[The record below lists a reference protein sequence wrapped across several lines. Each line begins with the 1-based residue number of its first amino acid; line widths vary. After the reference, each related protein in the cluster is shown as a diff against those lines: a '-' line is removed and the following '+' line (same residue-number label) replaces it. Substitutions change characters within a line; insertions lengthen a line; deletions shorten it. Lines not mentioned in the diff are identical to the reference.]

1 MARYN
6 KKHTV
11 INSPNAINTLNLMN
25 RINKA
30 QQLREDG
37 ETEQIASVFDK
48 FKYVFSGD
56 VTNVSS
62 MESTPVINNSKFITG
77 TPTLEQK
84 ELTGILERLH
94 NEDFFQ
100 VVSNKVNSKSNA
112 INRAIDF
119 NNKVNYTK
127 QSVNTHASM
136 TNVIGSY
143 NRLQEMKAIGKDQFL
158 YIFDTE
164 TIGGKD
170 AHKIWSPLGI
180 TEFAMQKVSLETG
193 ATNAT
198 NVVMGIAPTSQ
209 NEAIVNKIL
218 GYLQSGET
226 EKIMQDEQLRV
237 TAMRL
242 SLYGDNATKLTYN
255 EKLGYTVAE
264 KLADAD
270 SNDWFNYDK
279 VLKGWQRNKDAYL
292 TSVRT
297 DVGLT
302 QAEKTFIDS
311 IVEMSTA
318 AQAGNGMI
326 AGQNFMPFDMPV
338 VNSELQRI
346 MKQYQDVL
354 DYSLTDK
361 NGIRANAK
369 QAQDALN
376 YINNVFNNKVGFSI
390 PTNQVFDTLPMF
402 SAIREHYGVEAL
414 LNYNQDVIKAAG
426 GGSAR
431 QEHIGAAWF
440 PKLFE
445 SGDAHRADFDVTVLN
460 NMLMTPLEDRNGQT
474 LVDYL
479 MTGMNGQGLANIQY
493 ESHNIE
499 ANRQLFYAKNSSM
512 NISYAGKGQ
521 LNYTYNSRTGEVFTS
536 SNYEI
541 VDGKLSFN
549 ADINMGTNINKGQ
562 FYYVD
567 SISKINASD
576 LPEEIGRVLPGHSSP
591 ELYQV
596 QMRMATSSK
605 HKDSGLDD
613 LVYTFHFNSE
623 YELSGFMSSNFGMAA
638 YMDAD
643 DNWVINGEDAYD
655 LLEVGQLK
663 NGLVERKEGYR
674 MMNPNDIIDEGVG
687 HANEKLITDRAV
699 RSITDSNKS
708 YDKIKAQLEMRQTLN
723 KAGVT
728 DITKEELSQLLA
740 GDPVSRLSP
749 DLSQQLSKELR
760 KTAGFKPLGT
770 NETKL
775 YSNTTRNI
783 LGSWDLVGA
792 QDPFMN
798 TVIKNLDD
806 FSKQNNLTKQQR
818 QVMFSNVVDAL
829 KTNTAVQLYESSE
842 DIRNAV
848 TTSRRHAGS
857 IYEYKNKYEVQL
869 PEGFKLEQPKIK
881 NIVSLKNIDADKD
894 IISLDLSKSSASYDL
909 ERMLVKAKYGDRVL
923 DANPDAYKREALY
936 QFVLSLNEDANF
948 KDKERITEAINH
960 MTADPKNFSI
970 NYVSRTVVDEMK
982 GVKAENPSAGL
993 LKSLNVRTLEMRP
1006 EFAEELNKITGDD
1019 VKALLNSMNL
1029 PVDFTNKDKDLMRK
1043 DIGNYV
1049 KDNMMKHYMPTHE
1062 AFEETLKGLSP
1073 EMQKQ
1078 QRMLYNVLEDDISQQ
1093 LTDILYTTSR
1103 ISGGATSIDKNGRIV
1118 FSQGERAITFDAIPT
1133 IKLDGRSMYAKLGNQ
1148 NLAVHPELVFDDNGF
1163 EYFTHNLGHNFSRNR
1178 VVSRNIEEKIQ
1189 KGTFRMEDLLG
1200 ITSYISDDI
1209 RKESIYEF
1217 KPGDFFS
1224 NYYVG
1229 TKDLDT
1235 VLPRIFGNDGDLQHL
1250 GADIKLPDHVRQIL
1264 GTKLEGKT
1272 VEAGGLDPIVGQ
1284 LIGPYRKNILEAL
1297 AKPGSDVAYIASNL
1311 NTATKDKSKFG
1322 KGKMM
1327 GGNIRFET
1335 GVLNTFENLGRPPV
1349 YGSGN
1354 VYYLAAENIK
1364 NVTEKALG
1372 TFYEGALF
1380 ESDMT
1385 NEINKRAVAG
1395 VGDITTAFSSK
1406 TAYLG
1411 QKGITDL
1418 ISENYDDII
1427 RSNNNSISHLGKA
1440 QKENVY
1446 NMLYSVV
1453 NTFEQQKVFSARM
1466 FDELTNGSMPAN
1478 VKRLSGS
1485 KDLIGAITN
1494 ESDARKY
1501 ERLWNLL
1508 GDITIDP
1515 DGVIEY
1521 KSAAGEIVKRGETII
1536 PIAGYGGA
1544 KSNWTSNLDRGVLNF
1559 SVKTPEGVKLTDK
1572 QISDIL
1578 NQNKDAFKGVNF
1590 SNKEEAFKVFEDIF
1604 TKHNYD
1610 TAYFVED
1617 INKITLPKILINQSE
1632 KSMNH
1637 LAYAKIGSIDKNVAN
1652 VLRAYGKET
1661 EELIGGTVPT
1671 TQALRAYFKDADRLT
1686 GALGAGGFNSWDDF
1700 MKAISKEAFTLDDL
1714 MFGKGG
1720 ILQGFTDIGNDN
1732 ILVHGNKASMMIG
1745 SISAAISNVGKH
1757 LNGGI
1762 ENEEARR
1769 LGTDFFMKLYEKD
1782 ENKFLRSTSGKAM
1795 DITVDENYHM
1805 RLDGG
1810 RMINEN
1816 LNSYDFVDNKRLE
1829 NIFREMDKE
1838 LEKMNAPMQ
1847 DRLVHM
1853 DNGKEIIG
1861 SMIYNKKGEIIGSY
1875 GIGDHRIVID
1885 PETQSSMPQEFIDA
1899 KVDLLKLKS
1908 QKANVDNQVKKL
1920 KQQYEKFGAEGIDPS
1935 HYNRLMVE
1943 QAQLDGR
1950 IEELSEYIG
1959 NMNETGHLMR
1969 LGDQERNILKNYTIE
1984 GQQLDN
1990 IQQNLASGRITPE
2003 AIRANEAIRGVNMDK
2018 YMDTNTYDFLI
2029 QDLKEQRYFN
2039 RYEERELT
2047 KNMLTK
2053 DRYAHLKDT
2062 YEKLSK
2068 FSPTGKVGVD
2078 TAELVHDLELASMA
2092 NDFNNKNRYTLKE
2105 MEMDGKGFKVMT
2117 PEQYINT
2124 FGDPNSA
2131 TFDSMVKENVILDL
2145 DLGKDGHKYVA
2156 VPGMG
2161 SVLEEAEIKKD
2172 WHKQAGS
2179 LVRTYQT
2186 DYLDLKGNDVG
2197 RDEIMKRMNKY
2208 IDEINESTKD
2218 FITKGT
2224 EAHRMSQDQIY
2235 AATDRM
2241 KIMTTMNTQNNP
2253 LLQKAQVDGKSIA
2266 DWIGEGVYYDYSFDS
2281 MEAFEKRGFFKEDYL
2296 KKMGMNR
2303 EQMIEHLQTHGT
2315 VMIDDRY
2322 PNIYDTSLVPM
2333 RHYLAPN
2340 FTATNAAFMAPH
2352 SALKMNA
2359 DSDGDSV
2366 SRFLVKHKGI
2376 GYSEYEIS
2384 RNKIVDNIPEAAGL
2398 TDEARESYIRSET
2411 VKAMKQNGFDD
2422 FDESVYDAFKGID
2435 VKMSLDARETNLDW
2449 QAKVEKKWKDD
2460 NETVKAVQAIKQGDD
2475 LLIAEVPGGKSVLGY
2490 TKLPSMSQDP
2500 GLQTVQ
2506 DNLNAVNNMLET
2518 VKGNRGLLKGE
2529 YDELF
2534 EFLDTSTN
2542 IMDSK
2547 NEAKTLDQALTAMK
2561 ELADG
2566 NQANITESTFN
2577 KMETAAVHRLR
2588 IGKYH
2593 EEAMSKLGI
2602 TATGNVNATLY
2613 GISQATKDY
2622 FGNVGTDTYDRIK
2635 RDIISSMAAEMEQ
2648 APISSKK
2655 IPVKAGDT
2663 RLLDFTEI
2671 FQGIKQHGLVNNKS
2685 GEDYKQGMIDWI
2697 STYMDAGKIENAYN
2711 NLVRTAGQEAVE
2723 ADRGSMG
2730 VVEYMATR
2738 FAEVTG
2744 QAYDKKGPMR
2754 EQVNYYSSWGRRT
2767 ANAYAIENA
2776 QGMISGDSNAGDVL
2790 QMITGTPGNTRSMPI
2805 DLNNKSNQE
2814 TAQQIFANERR
2825 AFKEGM
2831 EHVNVDGST
2840 AMARE
2845 AVEKI
2850 SNTAMRLSGSSGFKS
2865 SLAMGVV
2872 GLAAGLI
2879 AAGYA
2884 SGNPLNDANPETVTE
2899 EGGRPAPMMFGP
2911 DGQKMIPNNSSGYI
2925 INIKGDTRKG
2935 NRQLKKA
2942 IKQAT
2947 SRSVG
2952 NSGIMMELKTTQSR
2966 SAYTDEDIENILN
2979 NYF

>member
-25 RINKA
+25 RINQA
-30 QQLREDG
+30 QQHREDG
-37 ETEQIASVFDK
+37 EPEQVATVLDK
-48 FKYVFSGD
+48 FKHVFSGD
-56 VTNVSS
+56 VTNVSG
-62 MESTPVINNSKFITG
+62 MESTPVVNNSKFVTG
-77 TPTLEQK
+77 TPTIEQK

-136 TNVIGSY
+136 ANVVNSY

-170 AHKIWSPLGI
+170 ASKIWSPLGI

-193 ATNAT
+193 QTTAT
-198 NVVMGIAPTSQ
+198 NVVLGIAPTST
-209 NEAIVNKIL
+209 NEAVVNKIL

-242 SLYGDNATKLTYN
+242 SLYGDKATKLTYD

-270 SNDWFNYDK
+270 SNDWFDYDK
-279 VLKGWQRNKDAYL
+279 VLRGWNANKDAYL
-292 TSVRT
+292 TSTRT
-297 DVGLT
+297 AQGLT

-311 IVEMSTA
+311 IVEMQSA
-318 AQAGNGMI
+318 AQVGNGMI

-354 DYSLTDK
+354 DYNLTDK
-361 NGIRANAK
+361 NGIKASAE
-369 QAQDALN
+369 QAQNALN
-376 YINNVFNNKVGFSI
+376 YINQVFNNRVGFSI

-402 SAIREHYGVEAL
+402 AAAREYYGVEAL
-414 LNYNQDVIKAAG
+414 LNHNTDIIKQAA

-440 PKLFE
+440 PELFKG
-445 SGDAHRADFDVTVLN
+445 GDAHRADFDVTVLN
-460 NMLMTPLEDRNGQT
+460 NMLMTSLPDKNGQT
-474 LVDYL
+474 LADYI
-479 MTGMNGQGLANIQY
+479 MTGMNGQGLANVQF

-512 NISYAGKGQ
+512 NIGYAGKGQ
-521 LNYTYNSRTGEVFTS
+521 LNYSYNQRTGEVFTS

-541 VDGKLSFN
+541 VNGKLSFN

-567 SISKINASD
+567 SIKKINASD
-576 LPEEIGRVLPGHSSP
+576 LPEEVGRVLPGHSSP
-591 ELYQV
+591 ELFQV
-596 QMRMATSSK
+596 QMRMATSSN

-623 YELSGFMSSNFGMAA
+623 YELSGFMSSNFSMAA
-638 YMDAD
+638 YMDSS

-655 LLEVGQLK
+655 LLEIGQLK
-663 NGLVERKEGYR
+663 NGLVERKDGYR
-674 MMNPNDIIDEGVG
+674 MMNPNDVIDEGVG

-708 YDKIKAQLEMRQTLN
+708 YDKIKSQLEMRQILQ
-723 KAGVT
+723 KSGVN
-728 DITKEELSQLLA
+728 DISKEELSQLLA

-749 DLSQQLSKELR
+749 NLSQQLSKELR

-783 LGSWDLVGA
+783 LGSWDLIGA
-792 QDPFMN
+792 QDPFLN
-798 TVIKNLDD
+798 TVIKGLDEY
-806 FSKQNNLTKQQR
+806 SELNKLTKQQR
-818 QVMFSNVVDAL
+818 QVMFSNVLDTL
-829 KTNTAVQLYESSE
+829 KTNAAVQLYESSE

-848 TTSRRHAGS
+848 MTSRRHAGS

-869 PEGFKLEQPKIK
+869 PEGFRLEQPKIK

-894 IISLDLSKSSASYDL
+894 IISLDLSKGSVSYDL
-909 ERMLVKAKYGDRVL
+909 ERALVKAKYGDRVL

-936 QFVLSLNEDANF
+936 QFVLSLNEDINF

-970 NYVSRTVVDEMK
+970 NYVSRTIVDEMK
-982 GVKAENPSAGL
+982 GIKAENPSAGL
-993 LKSLNVRTLEMRP
+993 LKSLNVRTLEMAP
-1006 EFAEELNKITGDD
+1006 EYAD
-1019 VKALLNSMNL
+1019 LLNQTTEDQVKTLLASMNK
-1029 PVDFTNKDKDLMRK
+1029 PVDFTNKDKVLMRK
-1043 DIGNYV
+1043 DIDQYV
-1049 KDNMMKHYMPTHE
+1049 KDNMMKHYMPTQE
-1062 AFEETLKGLSP
+1062 AFEKTLEGLSP

-1078 QRMLYNVLEDDISQQ
+1078 QRMLYNVLENDISQQ
-1093 LTDILYTTSR
+1093 LSDILYTTSR

-1118 FSQGERAITFDAIPT
+1118 FAQGERAITFDSIPT
-1133 IKLDGRSMYAKLGNQ
+1133 IKLDGRAMYAKLGNQ
-1148 NLAVHPELVFDDNGF
+1148 NLSIHPELVFDDNGF
-1163 EYFTHNLGHNFSRNR
+1163 EYFTHNLGHNFSRNK
-1178 VVSRNIEEKIQ
+1178 VVSRNIEEKIT

-1235 VLPRIFGNDGDLQHL
+1235 VLPRIFGNDGDLKHL
-1250 GADIKLPDHVRQIL
+1250 GNDIALPDHVKQIL

-1311 NTATKDKSKFG
+1311 NTATKDKSKLG

-1364 NVTEKALG
+1364 NVSEKALG

-1380 ESDMT
+1380 ESTFT
-1385 NEINKRAVAG
+1385 NEINKRSIAG

-1418 ISENYDDII
+1418 ITESYDDILK
-1427 RSNNNSISHLGKA
+1427 SNNNSISHLGKA

-1446 NMLYSVV
+1446 NMLHAVV

-1466 FDELTNGSMPAN
+1466 FDELTNGNMAAN
-1478 VKRLSGS
+1478 SQRLSAS

-1494 ESDARKY
+1494 ESDIKKY

-1508 GDITIDP
+1508 GDISVDP

-1521 KSAAGEIVKRGETII
+1521 KSVAGEIVKRGETII

-1544 KSNWTSNLDRGVLNF
+1544 KSNWTTKLERGVLSF
-1559 SVKTPEGVKLTDK
+1559 SVKSPEGVKLTDK

-1578 NQNKDAFKGVNF
+1578 NQNKDMFKGVNF
-1590 SNKEEAFKVFEDIF
+1590 ANKEEAFKVFEDIF

-1610 TAYFVED
+1610 TAYFVDD
-1617 INKITLPKILINQSE
+1617 INKMTLPKILINQSE

-1637 LAYAKIGSIDKNVAN
+1637 LVYSKVGALDENIAKVFS
-1652 VLRAYGKET
+1652 AYGPET
-1661 EELIGGTVPT
+1661 KELIGGTIPT
-1671 TQALRAYFKDADRLT
+1671 TDALRAYFKDSTKLKS
-1686 GALGAGGFNSWDDF
+1686 ALSTGGFSSWDEF
-1700 MKAISKEAFTLDDL
+1700 MGAMKKEAFTLDDL
-1714 MFGKGG
+1714 IFGKGG

-1732 ILVHGNKASMMIG
+1732 ILGHGNKASMMIG

-1762 ENEEARR
+1762 ENEEARK
-1769 LGTDFFMKLYEKD
+1769 LGTDFFMKLYEKE
-1782 ENKFLRSTSGKAM
+1782 ENQFLRSTDGSAM
-1795 DITVDENYHM
+1795 KITRDENYHM
-1805 RLDGG
+1805 RLNDG

-1816 LNSYDFVDNKRLE
+1816 LNDYDYIDNKRLE

-1838 LEKMNAPMQ
+1838 LERLNAPMQ
-1847 DRLVHM
+1847 DRLVHN
-1853 DNGKEIIG
+1853 DNGKELIG

-1885 PETQSSMPQEFIDA
+1885 PETQSSMSQDFIDA
-1899 KVDLLKLKS
+1899 KVELLKLKS
-1908 QKANVDNQVKKL
+1908 EKANVDNQVKKL
-1920 KQQYEKFGAEGIDPS
+1920 KEQYEKFGAEGIDPS
-1935 HYNRLMVE
+1935 HYNKLMSD
-1943 QAQLDGR
+1943 QARLDGR
-1950 IEELSEYIG
+1950 INELSEYIG

-1969 LGDQERNILKNYTIE
+1969 LGDQERNILKNYTLE
-1984 GQQLDN
+1984 RQQLTN
-1990 IQQNLASGRITPE
+1990 IQANMVSGRITPE
-2003 AIRANEAIRGVNMDK
+2003 AIRANEAIRGVDMEK
-2018 YMDTNTYDFLI
+2018 YMDTNTYGFLI
-2029 QDLKEQRYFN
+2029 QDLKEQRFFN

-2047 KNMLTK
+2047 KKMLTQ
-2053 DRYAHLKDT
+2053 DRYAHLTDT
-2062 YEKLSK
+2062 YEKLVK
-2068 FSPTGKVGVD
+2068 LSPTGKVGAD
-2078 TAELVHDLELASMA
+2078 TAELVHNLELASMA
-2092 NDFNNKNRYTLKE
+2092 NDFNNKNRYTIKE
-2105 MEMDGKGFKVMT
+2105 MEEKGFKVMT
-2117 PEQYINT
+2117 PDQYINT

-2161 SVLEEAEIKKD
+2161 SILEEAEIKKD

-2186 DYLDLKGNDVG
+2186 DYLGLRGNDVG
-2197 RDEIMKRMNKY
+2197 RDEVMERMNKY
-2208 IDEINESTKD
+2208 IDELGESTKS

-2224 EAHRMSQDQIY
+2224 EAHKLSQDQVY

-2376 GYSEYEIS
+2376 GYSEYEIT
-2384 RNKIVDNIPEAAGL
+2384 RNKIAQGIPESANL
-2398 TDEARESYIRSET
+2398 TDEARESYIRQQT
-2411 VKAMKQNGFDD
+2411 VSAMKQSGFAE
-2422 FDESVYDAFKGID
+2422 FDEDIYDAFKGVDI
-2435 VKMSLDARETNLDW
+2435 KMSIDARETNLDW
-2449 QAKVEKKWKDD
+2449 QAKVEKKWKGD
-2460 NETVKAVQAIKQGDD
+2460 NETVKAVQAIKQGDE

-2490 TKLPSMSQDP
+2490 TKLPSLSQDP
-2500 GLQTVQ
+2500 GFKTVQ

-2534 EFLDTSTN
+2534 EFLDSSTN
-2542 IMDSK
+2542 IVDSK

-2561 ELADG
+2561 ELAG
-2566 NQANITESTFN
+2566 NSEANITQSAFD

-2622 FGNVGTDTYDRIK
+2622 FGNVGTDNFDRIK

-2671 FQGIKQHGLVNNKS
+2671 FQGVKQHGLVNNKT

-2697 STYMDAGKIENAYN
+2697 STYMDSGKIENAYN

-2723 ADRGSMG
+2723 ADRGNLSI
-2730 VVEYMATR
+2730 VEYMATR

-2744 QAYDKKGPMR
+2744 QAYDRKGPMR

-2776 QGMISGDSNAGDVL
+2776 QGMITGDSNAGGVL
-2790 QMITGTPGNTRSMPI
+2790 EMITGIRGNTRSMPI
-2805 DLNNKSNQE
+2805 NLNNQSNQE
-2814 TAQQIFANERR
+2814 TAQQIFANQRQ
-2825 AFKEGM
+2825 AFREGM
-2831 EHVNVDGST
+2831 ENVEVPT
-2840 AMARE
+2840 NTVVARE
-2845 AVEKI
+2845 AVERI
-2850 SNTAMRLSGSSGFKS
+2850 SNTAMRLTGSSGFKS
-2865 SLAMGVV
+2865 GLAMGVV

-2884 SGNPLNDANPETVTE
+2884 SGNPLNDANPETVTA
-2899 EGGRPAPMMFGP
+2899 EGERPAPMMFGP
-2911 DGQKMIPNNSSGYI
+2911 EGQKMIPNNSSGYI
-2925 INIKGDTRKG
+2925 INIKGDTNKG

-2942 IKQAT
+2942 LKQAT
-2947 SRSVG
+2947 RNSVG
-2952 NSGIMMELKTTQSR
+2952 SSGIQMNVKTTQQR
-2966 SAYTDEDIENILN
+2966 GAYSDQDIENILN